1 MFSASPHNGSSEV
14 ERREA
19 SAVRESIETLGGTV
33 IMATKK
39 SGMKAVMAVA
49 GQGSEVGLATLEK
62 PKRTVARK
70 TTVRSPEA
78 KSFAVEKVAK
88 PAAKTAQS
96 PKWLRM
102 PELAEAY
109 QAWSPEMVEFGD
121 SSVETLKKLTR
132 RVLKTEVGFILH
144 PVFEA
149 KGAAE
154 EIFAEPLGLA
164 PRDNRLGLT
173 AAKRAGV
180 DSPDQVSRLCEAK
193 LLTPQQEVM
202 LFQRMN
208 FLRYQATQER
218 AKLDPERPSKRSLEL
233 VYRLLAMADWHRD
246 RIVEA
251 NTRLVFSIIKKFVN
265 ANNPFD
271 DLLSEGIVAL
281 MRAVEKFDFGR
292 GFRFSTYATQVVR
305 RGAYRQVMETQAER
319 SKLQS
324 GVEEMGLDISDEGR
338 QSAISEQRW
347 HQLQSRLSVMMG
359 DLDRRERFIIRARFS
374 LGSHRKVHTLQ
385 SLADRLGVSKERVR
399 QLEQRAMEKLRA
411 MAGTVALA
419 EMEA

>member
-1 MFSASPHNGSSEV
+1 
-14 ERREA
+14 
-19 SAVRESIETLGGTV
+19 
-33 IMATKK
+33 MATKK
-39 SGMKAVMAVA
+39 SGMKAAMAVA
-49 GQGSEVGLATLEK
+49 GQGSDGGLATLEK

-70 TTVRSPEA
+70 TTVKGPEA
-78 KSFAVEKVAK
+78 KSVAAENGAK
-88 PAAKTAQS
+88 PTTRTAQS

-109 QAWSPEMVEFGD
+109 QAWSPEMAEFGD
-121 SSVETLKKLTR
+121 GSLETLKKLTR

-144 PVFEA
+144 PVFESN
-149 KGAAE
+149 GAAE

-208 FLRYQATQER
+208 FLRYQAMQER
-218 AKLDPERPSKRSLEL
+218 AKLNPERPSKRSLEL

>member
-1 MFSASPHNGSSEV
+1 
-14 ERREA
+14 
-19 SAVRESIETLGGTV
+19 
-33 IMATKK
+33 MA
-39 SGMKAVMAVA
+39 
-49 GQGSEVGLATLEK
+49 
-62 PKRTVARK
+62 
-70 TTVRSPEA
+70 
-78 KSFAVEKVAK
+78 
-88 PAAKTAQS
+88 
-96 PKWLRM
+96 
-102 PELAEAY
+102 
-109 QAWSPEMVEFGD
+109 EFGD
-121 SSVETLKKLTR
+121 GSLETLKKLTR

-154 EIFAEPLGLA
+154 EIFSEPLGLA
-164 PRDNRLGLT
+164 ARDNRLGLT

-193 LLTPQQEVM
+193 LLSPQQEVM

-208 FLRYQATQER
+208 FLRYQAMQER
-218 AKLDPERPSKRSLEL
+218 AKLNPERPSKRSLEL
-233 VYRLLAMADWHRD
+233 VHRLLAMADWHRD

-265 ANNPFD
+265 SNNPFD

-374 LGSHRKVHTLQ
+374 LGSHRRVHTLQ

>member
-1 MFSASPHNGSSEV
+1 
-14 ERREA
+14 
-19 SAVRESIETLGGTV
+19 
-33 IMATKK
+33 MATKK
-39 SGMKAVMAVA
+39 SGMKAAMAVA
-49 GQGSEVGLATLEK
+49 GQGSDGGLATLEK

-70 TTVRSPEA
+70 TTVKGPEA
-78 KSFAVEKVAK
+78 KSVAAEKGEK
-88 PAAKTAQS
+88 PTTRTAQS

-109 QAWSPEMVEFGD
+109 QAWSPEMAEFGD
-121 SSVETLKKLTR
+121 GSLETLKKLIR
-132 RVLKTEVGFILH
+132 RVVKTEVGFILH
-144 PVFEA
+144 PVFESN
-149 KGAAE
+149 GAAE

-218 AKLDPERPSKRSLEL
+218 AKLNPERPSKRSLEL

>member
-1 MFSASPHNGSSEV
+1 
-14 ERREA
+14 
-19 SAVRESIETLGGTV
+19 
-33 IMATKK
+33 MATKK
-39 SGMKAVMAVA
+39 SGMKAAMAAA
-49 GQGSEVGLATLEK
+49 GQGSGVGLATLEK

-70 TTVRSPEA
+70 TTL
-78 KSFAVEKVAK
+78 KGQGVESVSVAK
-88 PAAKTAQS
+88 VPRPAAKSGQS

-102 PELAEAY
+102 SELAEAY
-109 QAWSPEMVEFGD
+109 QAWSPAMAEFGD
-121 SSVETLKKLTR
+121 GSLETLKKLTR
-132 RVLKTEVGFILH
+132 RVLKTEIGFILH

-154 EIFAEPLGLA
+154 EIFAESLGLA

-193 LLTPQQEVM
+193 LLSPQQEVM

-208 FLRYQATQER
+208 FLRYQAMQER
-218 AKLDPERPSKRSLEL
+218 AKLNPERPSKRSLEL

-265 ANNPFD
+265 SNNPFD

-374 LGSHRKVHTLQ
+374 LGSHRRVHTLQ

>member
-1 MFSASPHNGSSEV
+1 M
-14 ERREA
+14 
-19 SAVRESIETLGGTV
+19 

-39 SGMKAVMAVA
+39 SGMKAAMAAA
-49 GQGSEVGLATLEK
+49 GQGSGVGLATLEK

-70 TTVRSPEA
+70 TTLKGPE
-78 KSFAVEKVAK
+78 VESVSVTKVAR
-88 PAAKTAQS
+88 PAAKSGQS

-102 PELAEAY
+102 SELVEAY
-109 QAWSPEMVEFGD
+109 QSWSPAMAEFGD
-121 SSVETLKKLTR
+121 GSLETLKKLTR

-154 EIFAEPLGLA
+154 EIFSEPLGLA
-164 PRDNRLGLT
+164 ARDNRLGLT

-193 LLTPQQEVM
+193 LLSPQQEVM

-208 FLRYQATQER
+208 FLRYQAMQER
-218 AKLDPERPSKRSLEL
+218 AKLNPERPSKRSLEL
-233 VYRLLAMADWHRD
+233 VHRLLAMADWHRD

-265 ANNPFD
+265 SNNPFD

-374 LGSHRKVHTLQ
+374 LGSHRRVHTLQ

>member
-1 MFSASPHNGSSEV
+1 
-14 ERREA
+14 
-19 SAVRESIETLGGTV
+19 
-33 IMATKK
+33 MATKK
-39 SGMKAVMAVA
+39 SGMKAASAVA
-49 GQGSEVGLATLEK
+49 GQGSEGGLAMLEK
-62 PKRTVARK
+62 PKRAVARK
-70 TTVRSPEA
+70 TTSKGLEQ
-78 KSFAVEKVAK
+78 KSVAVEKVAK
-88 PAAKTAQS
+88 PATKTSQS

-102 PELAEAY
+102 PALAEAY
-109 QAWSPEMVEFGD
+109 QAWSPEAAEFGD
-121 SSVETLKKLTR
+121 GSIETLKKLTR

-149 KGAAE
+149 EGAAE

-208 FLRYQATQER
+208 FLRYQAMQER
-218 AKLDPERPSKRSLEL
+218 AKLNPERPSKRSLEL
-233 VYRLLAMADWHRD
+233 FYRLLSMADWHRD

-305 RGAYRQVMETQAER
+305 RGAYRQVMETQTER

-347 HQLQSRLSVMMG
+347 HHLQSRLSVMMG

-374 LGSHRKVHTLQ
+374 LGSHRRVHTLQ